1 MTEENIII
9 AARLPH
15 DGKLKDIELLRKEK
29 VR

>member
-29 VR
+29 VS